1 MTAEPPPDPAREHG
15 RAPILSAPM
24 LRRIRARCVTRA
36 RRYRRN
42 HPGFSSRDE
51 RYFFFGADA
60 VLSSLRDPGAQALAK
75 EWLRDLFSTDHPP
88 CDQSPGA
95 QAARVRTA
103 EKAAAVAA
111 MLRELS
117 AALDAQLARLTPEM
131 RVALE
136 ADLAAL
142 DAPAPGAGKDG
153 AQ

>member
-1 MTAEPPPDPAREHG
+1 MTAEPPPDPAGEHG

-36 RRYRRN
+36 HRYRRN

-51 RYFFFGADA
+51 RYFFFGAMA
-60 VLSSLRDPGAQALAK
+60 VLETFRDPVAKALAK
-75 EWLRDLFSTDHPP
+75 EWLGDLFSTDHPP

-95 QAARVRTA
+95 KAARVRDA
-103 EKAAAVAA
+103 EKDAERAA

-117 AALDAQLARLTPEM
+117 ASLDAKLAGFTPEM
-131 RVALE
+131 KA
-136 ADLAAL
+136 ALAAM
-142 DAPAPGAGKDG
+142 DAPTPGAGKDG

>member
-51 RYFFFGADA
+51 MYFFFGADA
-60 VLSSLRDPGAQALAK
+60 VLAAVRDPGALALAK
-75 EWLRDLFSTDHPP
+75 EWLGDFAGRRSP
-88 CDQSPGA
+88 CDQSATA
-95 QAARVRTA
+95 QAACARDRERAA
-103 EKAAAVAA
+103 EMAAFFA
-111 MLRELS
+111 
-117 AALDAQLARLTPEM
+117 
-131 RVALE
+131 RVA
-136 ADLAAL
+136 
-142 DAPAPGAGKDG
+142 GAGKDG

>member
-51 RYFFFGADA
+51 RYFFFGGMA
-60 VLSSLRDPGAQALAK
+60 VLETFPDPAAQALAK
-75 EWLRDLFSTDHPP
+75 EWLGDLFSTDHLP

-95 QAARVRTA
+95 KAARVRDA
-103 EKAAAVAA
+103 EKDAERAA

-117 AALDAQLARLTPEM
+117 ASLDAKLAGFTAEM
-131 RVALE
+131 KA
-136 ADLAAL
+136 ALAAM
-142 DAPAPGAGKDG
+142 DAPVPGAGKDG